1 MHIRENEKLAIF
13 TKDGHS
19 ILDVSSEGCTL
30 LSDEDERIFDVC
42 IEVEKLEDG
51 TVEELYDSNLLAG
64 AWYSGETPGEVGEG
78 KQTRYRIRN
87 FASINVRE

>member
-1 MHIRENEKLAIF
+1 MHTLEDEKMAIF
-13 TKDGHS
+13 TKDGHP

-51 TVEELYDSNLLAG
+51 TVEELYEPNLLAW
-64 AWYSGETPGEVGEG
+64 AWYSGKATGEVVE
-78 KQTRYRIRN
+78 
-87 FASINVRE
+87 